1 MVGTRLK
8 CENYPL
14 RLTEEQRVGVRSTIA
29 MLGAFRVRELHNAL
43 DTDMDTSL
51 VNKNFDLF

>member
-1 MVGTRLK
+1 
-8 CENYPL
+8 
-14 RLTEEQRVGVRSTIA
+14 